1 MQAQLTE
8 HYKDPCSTKRKMV
21 LTAWVATNL
30 SIFPFFISVC
40 VAMNLLSSD
49 GHGGGVSFSLFW
61 TFCHTI
67 GLLVVGTYTL
77 TKRLTPITYG
87 MLSCGCL
94 MMGSWMLQTCIVI
107 GQYNCVQSNE
117 TTSTTSSFSDCVSS
131 NNNPDAIRSTIAFG
145 VFLFLGYIITGVMLL
160 VFKRD
165 LALSVSGESDSRVF
179 LSEQPTSSA
188 TAIDSAE
195 KYDIEDG
202 DDEEEIIPA
211 RGTSV

>member
-1 MQAQLTE
+1 
-8 HYKDPCSTKRKMV
+8 
-21 LTAWVATNL
+21 
-30 SIFPFFISVC
+30 
-40 VAMNLLSSD
+40 
-49 GHGGGVSFSLFW
+49 
-61 TFCHTI
+61 
-67 GLLVVGTYTL
+67 
-77 TKRLTPITYG
+77 
-87 MLSCGCL
+87 

-131 NNNPDAIRSTIAFG
+131 TNNPDAIRSTIAFG

-165 LALSVSGESDSRVF
+165 LALNVSGENDTRVF
-179 LSEQPTSSA
+179 LSEDVDSSNFVAQPTSSA
-188 TAIDSAE
+188 TDSAE

-211 RGTSV
+211 QGTSV

>member
-1 MQAQLTE
+1 
-8 HYKDPCSTKRKMV
+8 
-21 LTAWVATNL
+21 
-30 SIFPFFISVC
+30 
-40 VAMNLLSSD
+40 
-49 GHGGGVSFSLFW
+49 
-61 TFCHTI
+61 
-67 GLLVVGTYTL
+67 
-77 TKRLTPITYG
+77 
-87 MLSCGCL
+87 